1 MISFAHDILMLLML
15 NEKKQSICLRVHIS
29 RIRLTFVDETIIFI
43 FAEVLES
50 QENEEDID
58 PNAGRFV
65 RYQFTPQ
72 FLRLKIVG
80 AT

>member
-1 MISFAHDILMLLML
+1 MLLDVGEVYDN
-15 NEKKQSICLRVHIS
+15 NEDV
-29 RIRLTFVDETIIFI
+29 
-43 FAEVLES
+43 
-50 QENEEDID
+50 D